1 MQKQQFEKHVDCKWR
16 KFICGL
22 KASTR
27 GAGACAD
34 SLQGQRLWQ
43 ALFLCSQSTLLKSL
57 QAHAVH
63 GRDTQDGL
71 ALVAKEGCVYDPK
84 GLKQLER
91 QFLGDY
97 YPLGTAQTADWRTPP
112 GFLYEALSWSFS
124 LRRGLQVCH
133 ISTGCGGVGR
143 HGPRDTIFV
152 LSISLA
158 TDWQYLPERSLY
170 THLRPQFLWPSPREH
185 VYISSSGGQRIF
197 NCTPARLCLIACFK
211 SCCLNGTEQR
221 ARNKPIPIWLIHLF
235 QRRWEYKNGEKAVS
249 LINSVGKTG
258 HLHAKEWNWIIML
271 HHTQK

>member
-1 MQKQQFEKHVDCKWR
+1 MLSVDLVKKPTGTCSPRKGYSGWPGSSGQGRLCLWSYRSETIGKTVLGRLLPTGHCTDSRLKDTSWLPVWR
-16 KFICGL
+16 PV
-22 KASTR
+22 S
-27 GAGACAD
+27 
-34 SLQGQRLWQ
+34 
-43 ALFLCSQSTLLKSL
+43 
-57 QAHAVH
+57 
-63 GRDTQDGL
+63 
-71 ALVAKEGCVYDPK
+71 
-84 GLKQLER
+84 
-91 QFLGDY
+91 
-97 YPLGTAQTADWRTPP
+97 
-112 GFLYEALSWSFS
+112 LSWSFS

>member
-71 ALVAKEGCVYDPK
+71 ALVAKEGCVYDPT

-112 GFLYEALSWSFS
+112 GFLYE
-124 LRRGLQVCH
+124 GLYPCPGA
-133 ISTGCGGVGR
+133 SAWGVGFR
-143 HGPRDTIFV
+143 SATYLQAAVVSADMGQETPSLCS
-152 LSISLA
+152 LSA
-158 TDWQYLPERSLY
+158 
-170 THLRPQFLWPSPREH
+170 
-185 VYISSSGGQRIF
+185 
-197 NCTPARLCLIACFK
+197 
-211 SCCLNGTEQR
+211 
-221 ARNKPIPIWLIHLF
+221 
-235 QRRWEYKNGEKAVS
+235 
-249 LINSVGKTG
+249 
-258 HLHAKEWNWIIML
+258 
-271 HHTQK
+271 